1 MDLNPGAIRFPIFVF
16 LFFFLLTSACS
27 TPSWFPIKSGPP
39 HKAKTKDLIDKDVV
53 LIDREE
59 YVKVLNPRF
68 PSEPNQPKVLYVPVK
83 EYLSKQTSY
92 TPVTTRK
99 EEPKKEVYVP
109 PSASSALAEKEVA
122 KVSSPG
128 VSLAPMKKK
137 VLIAHFDDQ
146 TNTPEEAFGD
156 WAAGRLTKELEQG
169 SRRVLVVDYQMIKD
183 FLEKRG
189 ISVKELEKPKVL
201 DLLSQVFG
209 LNALVTGV
217 ISGPYVFTAPP
228 ARGQEGQE
236 GTASAIIKVEAR
248 LVDPFSGKL
257 LKQLSMNNPIA
268 SVREKGPF
276 PEEKAKFKAMEL
288 IIADLGRTLSRDLD
302 SVDWSCRIVK
312 VTGEE
317 IYLNAGKLSGLKV
330 GDVLEV
336 FGPGESGKWEDRKGK
351 IEVSAFLGIDA
362 SLGKPIDMKKP
373 DVNDLVKLTRRQG
386 T

>member
-1 MDLNPGAIRFPIFVF
+1 MDLNSGAIRSPIFVF
-16 LFFFLLTSACS
+16 LFLFLLTSACS

-59 YVKVLNPRF
+59 YVKILNPRF
-68 PSEPNQPKVLYVPVK
+68 SSEPNQPRVLYVPVK
-83 EYLSKQTSY
+83 EYLSKPTAY

-109 PSASSALAEKEVA
+109 PSIPSPSPGKEVA
-122 KVSSPG
+122 KIPSPG

-156 WAAGRLTKELEQG
+156 WAAGRLTKELEQR
-169 SRRVLVVDYQMIKD
+169 SQRVLAIDYEMIKD

-209 LNALVTGV
+209 LNAVVTGV
-217 ISGPYVFTAPP
+217 ISGPYVFTAPSVK
-228 ARGQEGQE
+228 GQE
-236 GTASAIIKVEAR
+236 GTASAIIKVEVK

-257 LKQLSMNNPIA
+257 LKQLSINNPMA
-268 SVREKGPF
+268 SVKEKGPF
-276 PEEKAKFKAMEL
+276 PEERAKFKAMEL

-302 SVDWSCRIVK
+302 SVSWSCRIVK
-312 VTGEE
+312 VMGEE
-317 IYLNAGKLSGLKV
+317 IYLNAGKLTGLKV

-373 DVNDLVKLTRRQG
+373 DVNDLVKLTQRQG